1 MNTLERFI
9 FTEWHF
15 DSKRLLALSKTMN
28 LVDKKKFTIDI
39 GELTWDEY
47 FANTIRGVRQYLSKE
62 SPKNLEKAR
71 RKDKMLVNIIWIH
84 LQYLTPAHLFYS
96 LLGLHVALQLL
107 FFYGVFKLIIGV
119 TGISAAKAALVL
131 PLFYYLFGLI

>member
-1 MNTLERFI
+1 MRIILSISKKNTNSSISYLSLIRLHKNVWNSLNTLERFI

-15 DSKRLLALSKTMN
+15 DSKRLLALSKS
-28 LVDKKKFTIDI
+28 LDHVDKKKFIIDI

-71 RKDKMLVNIIWIH
+71 RKDKM
-84 LQYLTPAHLFYS
+84 
-96 LLGLHVALQLL
+96 
-107 FFYGVFKLIIGV
+107 
-119 TGISAAKAALVL
+119 
-131 PLFYYLFGLI
+131 